1 MRTTETVRAAKRS
14 PGIVAAAVVAALAL
28 ALVAVLVVLAEV
40 DRRRGRRVQCRAVE
54 YYRLGSWV
62 VAPYNVWVA
71 ANARHAPAPWLSVRR
86 VFPGGMSLRAA
97 WRDIAAEA
105 ARAMALAEPVDDE
118 PLFRRIAP
126 AGRRWKRFG
135 IRWYGDVSPRARAVC
150 PITCALL
157 DALPEVR
164 LATFSMLD
172 PGAVV
177 IPHRGPFR
185 GALRYHLGL
194 SVPPEADAERD
205 GGGRDPVD
213 ARCRLV
219 VDGQA
224 RRWAEGDHVLF
235 DDTYVHEVRNLC
247 DRPRIV
253 LFCDVE
259 RPMRTPRAQAVNAWV
274 CSTLG
279 PLSTRANDNI
289 EQRSGSD
296 DGDRR

>member
-1 MRTTETVRAAKRS
+1 MRTTETARAAKR
-14 PGIVAAAVVAALAL
+14 GLGVAAAAVVALAL
-28 ALVAVLVVLAEV
+28 ALVAALVVLAEV
-40 DRRRGRRVQCRAVE
+40 DRRRGRRVRCRPVE
-54 YYRLGSWV
+54 YYRLGSWL

-71 ANARHAPAPWLSVRR
+71 ANAQHAPASWLSVRR
-86 VFPGGMSLRAA
+86 VFPGGMTLRAA
-97 WRDIAAEA
+97 WRHIAAEA

-150 PITCALL
+150 PVTCALL

-164 LATFSMLD
+164 LATFSILD

-205 GGGRDPVD
+205 GGDRGPVG

-259 RPMRTPRAQAVNAWV
+259 RPMRTARAQAVNAWV

-289 EQRSGSD
+289 EQKSGG
-296 DGDRR
+296 GDRH

>member
-1 MRTTETVRAAKRS
+1 MRTTETTRAAKR
-14 PGIVAAAVVAALAL
+14 GLGAVATAVAALAL
-28 ALVAVLVVLAEV
+28 ALALALVVLAEV
-40 DRRRGRRVQCRAVE
+40 DRRRGRRVRCRPIE

-86 VFPGGMSLRAA
+86 VFPGGKILRAA

-135 IRWYGDVSPRARAVC
+135 IRWYGDVSPQARAVC

-164 LATFSMLD
+164 LATFSILG

-205 GGGRDPVD
+205 GGDRDPVD

-219 VDGQA
+219 VDGEA

-259 RPMRTPRAQAVNAWV
+259 RPMRTARAQAVNAWV
-274 CSTLG
+274 CSTFG
-279 PLSTRANDNI
+279 PLSTRANDDT
-289 EQRSGSD
+289 EQRSGSGG
-296 DGDRR
+296 DGR